1 MTDNAKPRDGIRV
14 AVVGGSIAGCA
25 VAVELARAGYTVSVF
40 ERARGQLVGQGAGIA
55 TRMATFRSLVAR
67 DLVDADLP
75 YCHAPKSRFIVRG
88 VTDDRYGQTVWAR
101 ELDGVLMH
109 WRDLYRALRRR
120 VPTGSYHEGST
131 VVDARMVDRETVEVR
146 FADGSEQRFDLVIF
160 ADGYRS
166 LGRRLLF
173 PNVHLE
179 YCGYVA
185 WRGLLDERHL
195 AHTAPLESALGRVI
209 YRRSPGHLVPYFVP
223 GSGGSTNQGAR
234 TVNWAA
240 YVAVPPEDLPRFL
253 TDRQAYQHTH
263 ALPPGL
269 MRLEEESRLKAW
281 IQEQVPPYYA
291 EIVTASRDTFAQPI
305 YRVEPPAY
313 RRGRICLI
321 RDAGALAPPVTGSG
335 VFRGTTNAIELATA
349 LQAGNDLDAALAAW
363 DEAQTATGR
372 RFAAWVRQLEQAL
385 IWATPDLA
393 SLDAAAVEEW
403 YYRTAPIP
411 PGGGFGERARGVGKN
426 DSGDR
431 IPGQVASEY
440 GPRVCRD

>member
-1 MTDNAKPRDGIRV
+1 VI
-14 AVVGGSIAGCA
+14 GGSIAGCA
-25 VAVELARAGYTVSVF
+25 VAVELARVGYGVSVF

-67 DLVDADLP
+67 GLVDADLP

-88 VTDDRYGQTVWAR
+88 AADDRFGRTVWTR
-101 ELDGVLMH
+101 ETDFVLMH
-109 WRDLYRALRRR
+109 WGDLYRALRRR
-120 VPTGSYHEGST
+120 VPEGSYHDGST
-131 VVDARMVDRETVEVR
+131 VVDARMLDPATVVVR
-146 FADGSEQRFDLVIF
+146 FADGSEQHFDLVIF

-173 PNVHLE
+173 PDVALE

-195 AHTAPLESALGRVI
+195 ADTAPLESAIGRVM

-223 GSGGSTNQGAR
+223 GPGGSTDRGTR

-240 YVAVPPEDLPRFL
+240 YVVVPPDDLPRFL
-253 TDRQAYQHTH
+253 TDRNGHQHTLS
-263 ALPPGL
+263 LPPGL
-269 MRLEEESRLKAW
+269 MRPEEESRLKAW

-291 EIVTASRDTFAQPI
+291 EILTASQDTFAQPI
-305 YRVEPPAY
+305 YRAEPPAY
-313 RRGRICLI
+313 HRGRICLI
-321 RDAGALAPPVTGSG
+321 GDAGALAPPMTGSG

-349 LQAGNDLDAALAAW
+349 LRAGDDLDTALAAW
-363 DEAQTATGR
+363 DEAQSATGR
-372 RFAAWVRQLEQAL
+372 RFAAWGRQLEQAL

-403 YYRTAPIP
+403 YNRTAPIP
-411 PGGGFGERARGVGKN
+411 PVGGFGERPRG
-426 DSGDR
+426 
-431 IPGQVASEY
+431 
-440 GPRVCRD
+440 